1 MVQNFAQPHDKI
13 SSVKCGPGHSL
24 AISEKGR
31 AYSWGEGFR
40 GKLGLGYSA
49 SAGICPNQHFPKQI
63 TKNIY
68 DAEQPEEERDII
80 THADC
85 GQSISLILKNNG
97 ELYIWG
103 KLELLH
109 LRHNDFKK
117 FSKPNRVNEKV
128 HITNLA
134 VGADHYLMQ
143 DEKKLLWV
151 CGENVQGTLGT
162 NDGKNRVVPAR
173 NAFFDKKRII
183 DFACGNGFS
192 IVIAETFEMSEEQEK
207 LYFKSG
213 QKTSISDLGNN
224 GRTSVKLVSS
234 KMHVQTSKPQISQQ
248 GDEKHIPQD
257 LRR

>member
-1 MVQNFAQPHDKI
+1 
-13 SSVKCGPGHSL
+13 
-24 AISEKGR
+24 
-31 AYSWGEGFR
+31 
-40 GKLGLGYSA
+40 
-49 SAGICPNQHFPKQI
+49 
-63 TKNIY
+63 
-68 DAEQPEEERDII
+68 
-80 THADC
+80 
-85 GQSISLILKNNG
+85 
-97 ELYIWG
+97 
-103 KLELLH
+103 

-128 HITNLA
+128 HITNVA
-134 VGADHYLMQ
+134 VGTDHYLMQ

-162 NDGKNRVVPAR
+162 NDGKNRVVPAQ

-183 DFACGNGFS
+183 DFACGHGFS
-192 IVIAETFEMSEEQEK
+192 IVIAETCEMSEEQEK

-224 GRTSVKLVSS
+224 GRTSVHLVSS

-248 GDEKHIPQD
+248 GDEKHVPQD